1 MGVAASVLVTAASA
15 AGWLEVTQSRTL
27 DFLMRLRGDQF
38 VTDVVVVAIDDAAFN
53 ALGQRQP
60 LPRDYLAKIV
70 RGLQRAG
77 AAVVGLDVTF
87 AAATAPAEDAALA
100 RAIAG
105 FSDAGLS
112 RVVLTAPDTPGSGP
126 LADPAFLAAVVR
138 GSPAMPEDGD
148 GLIRRAALL
157 IPGGDAGRHGPSL
170 ALAVAARLGGL
181 SQDGL
186 ERALAGAGGV
196 VPLPRL
202 RHGRLEAAG
211 GAPVTVRPGELVRIN
226 FVGRAR
232 SFLTIPSAAV
242 AALGEPGAEAA
253 PDNPLRGRPV
263 LVGATFAEARDEVFT
278 PHGPLAGVE
287 VHANLLHML
296 LARSFIR
303 PAEWG
308 WSLVLQVLVVLA
320 AGVVL
325 VARKPFVATS
335 ASVAALVLV
344 GLPASYL
351 VFQRASYWVDFAL
364 PIVATSLTGFGADRL
379 ERRRLRAAF
388 SRYVSKEVA
397 AQVLAEAPGLRGER
411 RDVSILFSDLRGF
424 TTLSETMPPDVVA
437 ARLNEY
443 FEAMSAAIFRH
454 RGMIN
459 DFIGDAIMAIFGA
472 PLADREHALHA
483 ARAALAMD
491 EALHRLNAR
500 WKEEGLP
507 LLRMGIG
514 IHTGEVFAGNIGGRV
529 RVKYTIVGD
538 AVNVASRVE
547 GLNKDLGTTILV
559 TEATRAVLGARA
571 EARDRGARD
580 VKGRRE
586 LVRVFELIGLAGDG
600 AGRSEETTG

>member
-1 MGVAASVLVTAASA
+1 MGVVASVLVTAASA

-53 ALGQRQP
+53 AFGQRQP
-60 LPRDYLAKIV
+60 LPRDYLAKVV
-70 RGLQRAG
+70 RGLQRAD

-100 RAIAG
+100 RAVAE
-105 FSDAGLS
+105 FSDGGLS
-112 RVVLTAPDTPGSGP
+112 RVVLTAPDTPRAGP

-138 GSPAMPEDGD
+138 GSPEMPEDGD

-157 IPGGDAGRHGPSL
+157 IPGGDAGRHGPAL
-170 ALAVAARLGGL
+170 ALAVAARLGGM
-181 SQDGL
+181 SQNAL
-186 ERALAGAGGV
+186 ERVLADADGT

-202 RHGRLEAAG
+202 IGGRLEPA
-211 GAPVTVRPGELVRIN
+211 GAPVAVRPGELVRIN

-242 AALGEPGAEAA
+242 AALGEPGAEVAS
-253 PDNPLRGRPV
+253 DNPLRGRPV
-263 LVGATFAEARDEVFT
+263 LVGATFAEAREEVFT

-308 WSLVLQVLVVLA
+308 WSLALQVLVVLA

-325 VARKPFVATS
+325 VVRKPVAATA
-335 ASVAALVLV
+335 ASVTALVLV

-424 TTLSETMPPDVVA
+424 TTLSETMAPDAVA

-491 EALHRLNAR
+491 EALHQLNVR
-500 WKEEGLP
+500 WKEDGLP

-514 IHTGEVFAGNIGGRV
+514 IHTGEVFAGNIGGRA

-600 AGRSEETTG
+600 AGRPEETTA